1 MRTPQNVYLFS
12 STAASNAGDTEAAPL
27 LGGLGPP
34 SPADLV
40 NSNELLRATI
50 EVLEERVQ
58 RAEMDKRILEVLE
71 VGVKKLEHD
80 KQILREENTQK
91 LRRIQELDR
100 RIADLERENER
111 LSQHLQWFT
120 AARCGALV

>member
-1 MRTPQNVYLFS
+1 MRTPQNVYLLS
-12 STAASNAGDTEAAPL
+12 STAASSAGGTDPSD
-27 LGGLGPP
+27 PP
-34 SPADLV
+34 SPAELL

-71 VGVKKLEHD
+71 DAVKKLEQD
-80 KQILREENTQK
+80 KRILREEATLK

-100 RIADLERENER
+100 RIEDLERENER

-120 AARCGALV
+120 AARCGALVEAFDL

>member
-12 STAASNAGDTEAAPL
+12 STAASSAGDTEAAPL
-27 LGGLGPP
+27 LGVLGPP
-34 SPADLV
+34 SPAELL

-71 VGVKKLEHD
+71 DAVKNWNKTSEFFG
-80 KQILREENTQK
+80 K
-91 LRRIQELDR
+91 
-100 RIADLERENER
+100 R
-111 LSQHLQWFT
+111 LH
-120 AARCGALV
+120 